1 MRKLFCLFALLPVAA
16 LADNWIESSSGD
28 LSGAG
33 LAPSQLT
40 GSAGSNLVR
49 GSFGNGDLDYLAF
62 LVPEGFTLN
71 AIITGSGNNT
81 GLSRSFIGV
90 QLGPVM
96 TVPPGTSNAAGLLGW
111 THFGVAD
118 GINLLPEMSLA
129 RLGSAGFTAPLA
141 AGVYTFWLNETSN
154 EPGLTFD
161 LDFQLEP
168 VPLPPALGLLTGG
181 AALLGALRRRRSR
194 LPP

>member
-1 MRKLFCLFALLPVAA
+1 MRKLACLLALLPVAA

-33 LAPSQLT
+33 LAPSQVT
-40 GSAGSNLVR
+40 GSGGSNLVR

-62 LVPEGFTLN
+62 LVPEGFTLS
-71 AIITGSGNNT
+71 AIMTGSGNNT

-96 TVPPGTSNAAGLLGW
+96 TVPTGTSNAAGLLGW

-129 RLGSAGFTAPLA
+129 RLGSAGFTSPLA
-141 AGVYTFWLNETSN
+141 AGVYTFW
-154 EPGLTFD
+154 
-161 LDFQLEP
+161 
-168 VPLPPALGLLTGG
+168 
-181 AALLGALRRRRSR
+181 
-194 LPP
+194 